1 MEHRPMK
8 QKIPT
13 LILAACLA
21 TAGIAS
27 SQNKYQDTIL
37 QKSGQ
42 RIRGVQ
48 VIEMTAARI
57 LYRVGNEESE
67 IPASALAR
75 IQWDEP
81 PESFMLARAA
91 VDRADYAEAANL
103 YSETARD
110 TERPALKLEA
120 QFLAAEALVNS
131 SSGDQAKATSA
142 VVALQIY
149 LSEAPDGYRL
159 PDALLLQGRALVG
172 AGRAPEAE
180 TSLLELEA
188 KTSSQGWDG
197 IWSVRA
203 KIEKAKAQLAQGKL
217 NGARGSFRA
226 AIAAGSALAKDGS
239 DPEISQLIAN
249 ASIGEGDTLVA
260 ESKLE
265 LAIEFFRKL
274 LASANDR
281 AISAAAQAGLG
292 EALYLNAMAKG
303 SDSDL
308 REAQLALAT
317 ANLLDGNARETTA
330 KALFYAGKVL
340 LALGPDREQQDYK
353 SRAMK
358 YFRTVS
364 RYYPQTVWAGKATA
378 ETNK

>member
-91 VDRADYAEAANL
+91 VDRADFAEAANL

-149 LSEAPDGYRL
+149 LSDAPDGYRL

-217 NGARGSFRA
+217 NDARGSFRA

-249 ASIGEGDTLVA
+249 ASVGEGDTLVA
-260 ESKLE
+260 ENKLE

-274 LASANDR
+274 LASADDR

-292 EALYLNAMAKG
+292 ESLYLNAMAKG